1 VEKEFLQYFAQ
12 NVCLSAYQI
21 LSLHNNSR
29 YNHPMVYKNVHTRV
43 IRLYE
48 LNLIE
53 NVEKESERGAK
64 YYRLSTGGIY
74 NLIRKQRRLFI
85 KIIKNVLQNYEDNI
99 IFKMLL
105 YPYLEKNTIL
115 HIYDTRLLS
124 KICGYLYD
132 CCEATEIALDSINN
146 IDGRYISE
154 EVFIWKDVPGIYKAR
169 LLNFLKRRFNLNW
182 VDNAKIIKFADG
194 KTIKIEYRNN
204 SLLIVLNDEKT
215 SAELR
220 INRKKVYEF
229 VVNRLDDNWLPVCAP
244 GDTIK
249 ETYTKFFEVIVNSL
263 VPNLIFTLAL
273 EALPDV
279 GVGFEVLAQDNKF
292 MKLLEKIKGQ
302 FDERYQLLTEGKRK
316 RL

>member
-1 VEKEFLQYFAQ
+1 LHKMF
-12 NVCLSAYQI
+12 AYQHTKSFLFI
-21 LSLHNNSR
+21 II
-29 YNHPMVYKNVHTRV
+29 PDTIVYKNVHTRV

-146 IDGRYISE
+146 IDGGYISE
-154 EVFIWKDVPGIYKAR
+154 EVFY
-169 LLNFLKRRFNLNW
+169 LERRSGCIQSQ
-182 VDNAKIIKFADG
+182 AIKFS
-194 KTIKIEYRNN
+194 KTE
-204 SLLIVLNDEKT
+204 VQF
-215 SAELR
+215 EL
-220 INRKKVYEF
+220 
-229 VVNRLDDNWLPVCAP
+229 
-244 GDTIK
+244 G
-249 ETYTKFFEVIVNSL
+249 
-263 VPNLIFTLAL
+263 
-273 EALPDV
+273 
-279 GVGFEVLAQDNKF
+279 G
-292 MKLLEKIKGQ
+292 
-302 FDERYQLLTEGKRK
+302 
-316 RL
+316 